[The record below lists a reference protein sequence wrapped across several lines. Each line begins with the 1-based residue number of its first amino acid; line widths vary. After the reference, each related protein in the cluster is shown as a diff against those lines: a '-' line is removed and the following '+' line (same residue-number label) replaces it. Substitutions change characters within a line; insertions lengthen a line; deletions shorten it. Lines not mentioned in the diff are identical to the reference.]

1 MPYSYTLS
9 LGAGEGSGTA
19 ADLIRRALKL
29 LGVLAAGESLSA
41 EDQADGL
48 KELNLLL
55 GTWANE
61 RLAVYGTRRATY
73 VLTPS
78 LSPHTIGAGSAFAS
92 TRPVRIDGAGVIR
105 AGETVELPLKVL
117 TDSEY
122 AGIGDKTL
130 TSDTPQRLWVEWT
143 HPTANL
149 WLWPVPTTAATLVL
163 YTWSQLTQLAA
174 ADRVDL
180 PPGYENALA
189 HALALQWAP
198 MFGVEPSGTLQQNAA
213 DTIAAIRRTNAPD
226 VVAELDAG
234 ILQGNGGV
242 FDFRSGQ

>member
-1 MPYSYTLS
+1 MSYTYTLS
-9 LGAGEGSGTA
+9 TGATRTA

-29 LGVLAAGESLSA
+29 LGVLAAGEPLPA

-48 KELNLLL
+48 VELNLLL

-61 RLAVYGTRRATY
+61 RLLLYGTRRASYT
-73 VLTPS
+73 LTPG
-78 LSPHTIGAGSAFAS
+78 LSPHEIGAGSAFAA
-92 TRPVRIDGAGVIR
+92 TRPIRIEGAGIIR
-105 AGETVELPLKVL
+105 AGQTTETPLDVL

-122 AGIGDKTL
+122 RGISEKAL
-130 TSDTPQRLWVEWT
+130 TADVPQRLWVEWT

-163 YTWSQLTQLAA
+163 YTWSQLDALEAT
-174 ADRVDL
+174 DRVDL

-198 MFGVEPSGTLQQNAA
+198 MYGVEPGAALVNNAETA
-213 DTIAAIRRTNAPD
+213 IAAIKRANQQPAYLRSDPAM
-226 VVAELDAG
+226 LRAG
-234 ILQGNGGV
+234 FNIKTG
-242 FDFRSGQ
+242 